1 METDNKN
8 NTIMMRYETG
18 GLDYRTAHACHEC
31 DLLQYIPLLKNR
43 EVARCQRCK
52 ALLKRRHVKSLDR
65 SLAFALTGLI
75 LFIVANMFP
84 LISLKALG
92 ISQHGTLFS
101 ATLSL
106 FEANM
111 PFLGMLMLF
120 TTMLFPFFSL
130 CGTIYVLTS
139 IRIDHY
145 SHWLAPMFRFLRS
158 TDAWGMLEIYLLAL
172 IVAAVKLVDITEVN
186 VGVSLYAFLLLIGTL
201 TTLSLTLNPEDVW
214 DHLRKH
220 AK

>member
-1 METDNKN
+1 M
-8 NTIMMRYETG
+8 IHYETG
-18 GLDYRTAHACHEC
+18 GLDYRTARACHEC

-52 ALLKRRHVKSLDR
+52 ALLKRRHVQSLER
-65 SLAFALTGLI
+65 SLAFAITGLI

-92 ISQHGTLFS
+92 VLQHGTLFS

-106 FEANM
+106 FEAGM

-120 TTMLFPFFSL
+120 TTILFPLFSL

-139 IRIDHY
+139 IRMDHY
-145 SHWLAPMFRFLRS
+145 SQWISPMFRFLRS
-158 TDAWGMLEIYLLAL
+158 IDTWGMLEIFLLAL
-172 IVAAVKLVDITEVN
+172 IVAAVKLVDITELYI
-186 VGVSLYAFLLLIGTL
+186 GVSLYAFLLLIL
-201 TTLSLTLNPEDVW
+201 TLSILSIILNPEDVW

-220 AK
+220 TA